1 MDETAILN
9 ELKRLILI
17 KTGIRTITPSDCKR
31 ISIEISRSLNK
42 NVSETTIK
50 RLFGFAEAKHN
61 FSKFTITT
69 LSEYVNGENLENWP
83 VHAHISNSHTIPA
96 NWSDV
101 KFKISKITDFTLK
114 GIKNRSSMP
123 YQMTI
128 SRKFAEH
135 DFDVFYKS
143 DFNFTAFI
151 SQPGYGKT
159 ILLSHLAE
167 RLLNNASVYKDSTVL
182 FVQASSFFN
191 SENVAF
197 NFEDQLKLL
206 LNIPKKESLVNYIN
220 ENCRQSNGKFI
231 LFLDGFSELALK
243 NDLKKQL
250 FDGIISFICT
260 IEHVHAIKLV
270 MSMRTTTWIRFY
282 EKIRHSAYLKS
293 KWFMGNYFNQKEVSN
308 VPPLTEKEVDLIISK
323 IDGISVRQINPKLKN
338 QLKFPFHIELYHQLR
353 EEDPLF
359 NYSTNITFHELIS
372 RFIQENIYRSNYYTE
387 KILFLKRIIQ
397 LTAYGKSG
405 NSVPKDSL
413 INELSAFKN
422 AYMELVADGIIMEEK
437 HYQDCHPRE
446 FVRFIHTHIF
456 EYFLFIELLEK
467 FHLQLDKHFFQYI
480 HEEYHNDNT
489 RFQLLQWTVRFIV
502 RTGDLKALLRLFDLQ
517 LGHLEHNY
525 LILFIAEN
533 LKYRSKYSADTI
545 GLLREHK
552 LHDRIIEELIHFDFV
567 DSNYREAIEVLSDL
581 SDSEEHTLIYQS
593 LLALID
599 ILSMNE
605 ERIKMRLEKLNGLDA
620 SGWLIN
626 PREAT
631 QLIYARIT
639 NTPIADN
646 ALIKYIERSEY
657 PFLDQKRD
665 LNTQQGITYLLAIV
679 LNLLYG
685 SDNGSVKIIDSIIKL
700 HPKDF
705 SKRSE
710 FSIFILNLMGVS
722 KARMNSCK
730 KTDQLER
737 ILISLH
743 ETGDRYKTTQYS
755 ALVLKMIR
763 AYQHRNKGEYE
774 KACECCEDCIHLFK
788 KYKLN
793 LNGIMMYNLIID
805 IYLGMNNTPK
815 VNEYKY
821 ERLCMMDEN
830 NISSG
835 MFSLPKKSLNTKHR

>member
-1 MDETAILN
+1 MDETAILT
-9 ELKRLILI
+9 ELKGLILI
-17 KTGIRTITPSDCKR
+17 KAGIRTITPSDCKR

-83 VHAHISNSHTIPA
+83 VHAHIPNNDTIPA

-101 KFKISKITDFTLK
+101 KFKISKVTDFTLK

-143 DFNFTAFI
+143 NYSFTAFI

-167 RLLNNASVYKDSTVL
+167 RLISNVPVYEDSIVL
-182 FVQASSFFN
+182 FVQASGFFN
-191 SENVAF
+191 SENIAL

-206 LNIPKKESLVNYIN
+206 LNIPKKESLVNYIS
-220 ENCRQSNGKFI
+220 ENCKQSNGKFI
-231 LFLDGFSELALK
+231 IFLDGFSDLTLK
-243 NDLKKQL
+243 GDLKKQL
-250 FDGIISFICT
+250 FDGIISFICA
-260 IEHVHAIKLV
+260 IEQVHAIKLV

-293 KWFMGNYFNQKEVSN
+293 KWFMGNYFNKNEVSN

-323 IDGISVRQINPKLKN
+323 IDGINVREINPKLKN
-338 QLKFPFHIELYHQLR
+338 QLKFPFHIQLYHQLR

-359 NYSTNITFHELIS
+359 NYSTNITFHELVS

-397 LTAYGKSG
+397 LTSYGKTG
-405 NSVPKDSL
+405 DSVPKDSL

-422 AYMELVADGIIMEEK
+422 AYMELVSDGIIMEEK
-437 HYQDCHPRE
+437 HYQDYHPRE

-467 FHLQLDKHFFQYI
+467 YHLQLDQDFFQHI
-480 HEEYHNDNT
+480 HEEYHDDNT

-502 RTGDLKALLRLFDLQ
+502 RIGDLKALTRIFDLP
-517 LGHLEHNY
+517 LNHIEHNY

-545 GLLREHK
+545 SLLSEHK

-567 DSNYREAIEVLSDL
+567 DSNYKEAIEVLLEL
-581 SDSEEHTLIYQS
+581 SDSDEHTLIYQS

-599 ILSMNE
+599 ILSLNE
-605 ERIKMRLEKLNGLDA
+605 DRIKTRLEKLNNLDA
-620 SGWLIN
+620 TGWLIN
-626 PREAT
+626 PWEAT
-631 QLIYARIT
+631 QLIYAKIT
-639 NTPIADN
+639 NTPIVNN
-646 ALIKYIERSEY
+646 ALVSCIELSEY
-657 PFLDQKRD
+657 PFLNHNRE

-685 SDNGSVKIIDSIIKL
+685 SDNGSIKIMDTIIKL

-710 FSIFILNLMGVS
+710 FPIFILNLMGLS
-722 KARMNSCK
+722 KSRINCGK

-737 ILISLH
+737 ILIGLH
-743 ETGDRYKTTQYS
+743 EIQGRYKITQYS
-755 ALVLKMIR
+755 TLILKMTR
-763 AYQHRNKGEYE
+763 AYQHRNKKEYE
-774 KACECCEDCIHLFK
+774 KACEYCDECIKLFK

-793 LNGIMMYNLIID
+793 LNGIMMYNLIIT
-805 IYLGMNNTPK
+805 IYSEMNNIPK

-821 ERLCMMDEN
+821 ERLCLMDEN

-835 MFSLPKKSLNTKHR
+835 MFSLQKSFPGIKNR

>member
-61 FSKFTITT
+61 FSNFTITT
-69 LSEYVNGENLENWP
+69 LSEYVNGENPENWP
-83 VHAHISNSHTIPA
+83 VHAHVSNKHIIPA

-101 KFKISKITDFTLK
+101 KFKISKVTDFTLK

-143 DFNFTAFI
+143 DFSFTAFI

-167 RLLNNASVYKDSTVL
+167 RLISNVSAYKDSTVL
-182 FVQASSFFN
+182 FVQASNFFN
-191 SENVAF
+191 SENVAL
-197 NFEDQLKLL
+197 NFEDQLKSL
-206 LNIPKKESLVNYIN
+206 LNISKKESLVNYIS
-220 ENCRQSNGKFI
+220 ENCKQSNGKFI
-231 LFLDGFSELALK
+231 IFLDGFSELAHK

-250 FDGIISFICT
+250 FDGIISFICS
-260 IEHVHAIKLV
+260 IEHVKAIKLV
-270 MSMRTTTWIRFY
+270 MSMRSTAWIRFY

-293 KWFMGNYFNQKEVSN
+293 KWFMGNYFNQNEVSN

-323 IDGISVRQINPKLKN
+323 IDGINIREINPKLKN

-397 LTAYGKSG
+397 LTSYGKTG
-405 NSVPKDSL
+405 NAVPKDSL

-422 AYMELVADGIIMEEK
+422 AYMELVSDGIIMEEK
-437 HYQDCHPRE
+437 HYQDYHPRE

-467 FHLQLDKHFFQYI
+467 FHLQLDTHFFQHI
-480 HEEYHNDNT
+480 HEEYHNNNT

-502 RTGDLKALLRLFDLQ
+502 RIGDLKALLRLFDLQ
-517 LGHLEHNY
+517 FDHLEHNY

-545 GLLREHK
+545 NLLREYK

-567 DSNYREAIEVLSDL
+567 DSNYKEAIEVLADL

-593 LLALID
+593 LLAMID

-605 ERIKMRLEKLNGLDA
+605 ERIKMRLEKLNDLNA
-620 SGWLIN
+620 TGWLID

-631 QLIYARIT
+631 QLIYAKIT
-639 NTPIADN
+639 NAPIVDN
-646 ALIKYIERSEY
+646 PLISCIQRSEY
-657 PFLDQKRD
+657 PFLDHNRE
-665 LNTQQGITYLLAIV
+665 LNTQQGITYLLVIV

-685 SDNGSVKIIDSIIKL
+685 SDNSSVKIIDTIINL

-710 FSIFILNLMGVS
+710 FSIFILNLMGLS
-722 KARMNSCK
+722 KSRMNSSK

-737 ILISLH
+737 ILIRLH
-743 ETGDRYKTTQYS
+743 ETRDRYKTTQYS
-755 ALVLKMIR
+755 ALILKMTR

-774 KACECCEDCIHLFK
+774 KACEYCDECIHLFK

-793 LNGIMMYNLIID
+793 LNGIMMYNLIIA
-805 IYLGMNNTPK
+805 IYSRMNNIPK

-835 MFSLPKKSLNTKHR
+835 MFFSPRASFIKRR